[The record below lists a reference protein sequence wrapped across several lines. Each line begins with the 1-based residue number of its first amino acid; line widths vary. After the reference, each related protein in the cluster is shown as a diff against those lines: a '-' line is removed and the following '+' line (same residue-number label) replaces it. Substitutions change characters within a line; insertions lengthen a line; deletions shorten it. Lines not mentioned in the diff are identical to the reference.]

1 MILLIAVLVWPVFML
16 VCVLSFRRTIANV
29 LNSADEAE
37 IGPHGVKWRKSSQ
50 QNQANDLIWRGLP
63 GLAIR
68 RLVVAPEK
76 IPGQSRQA

>member
-1 MILLIAVLVWPVFML
+1 MLIAILVWPAVIL

-50 QNQANDLIWRGLP
+50 QNQASTTQLSVSAQEP
-63 GLAIR
+63 GHGAEPR
-68 RLVVAPEK
+68 
-76 IPGQSRQA
+76 

>member
-1 MILLIAVLVWPVFML
+1 MILLIAILVWPVVVL

-50 QNQANDLIWRGLP
+50 RDQAN
-63 GLAIR
+63 AIQ
-68 RLVVAPEK
+68 APPSTGE
-76 IPGQSRQA
+76 PAQRMEPR

>member
-1 MILLIAVLVWPVFML
+1 MILLIAILVWPAVIL

-50 QNQANDLIWRGLP
+50 QNQANTTQLP
-63 GLAIR
+63 VSAQ
-68 RLVVAPEK
+68 E
-76 IPGQSRQA
+76 PGYGAEPQ